1 MSRVFRVAIVLLT
14 IAVTAFPALAANFE
28 FSGDLNNRFNLYTNQ
43 AGMFHGSETI
53 SADGGENLS
62 KDTVDEFFADLKY
75 RGMMTA
81 TTNDGAVKGVISLE
95 IGGLQ
100 FGSGSA
106 ADYSGDGIAF
116 EVRHAYT
123 QFQLPNTDM
132 SLSTGLQALTVNTF
146 VWWETVPSVQLMG
159 KSGDMKYKLAW
170 ARGFEAYN
178 TDKDD
183 DLLEDAD
190 ALLARVD
197 LKLAENTN
205 AGLFALYQRRADLV
219 SGADSDLGAGYEI
232 KQFGVSE
239 YDIYTIGTDGKFTSG
254 DLFVNWDL
262 IYQGGSIDNDVKPD
276 YDVQGYLLHADIGM
290 NAGKARFT
298 FTTWYASGDD
308 DSTDDEINNFL
319 ATDVDRADS
328 IIFFEGGYTDDDYF
342 TEAPYILDKGLYLNK
357 LAVDYK
363 ATDQTTVGG
372 AILYLMTAEDLANG
386 KDTLG
391 TEIDAYISHKL
402 YPNVEVALNAGYLI
416 ADDGM
421 KNFVPGQEDP
431 EDPFLITSRIRYKF

>member
-1 MSRVFRVAIVLLT
+1 MSRVFRVAIVLLAIAT
-14 IAVTAFPALAANFE
+14 IAFPAMGATFD
-28 FSGDLNNRFNLYTNQ
+28 FSGDLNNRFGLYTNQ
-43 AGMFHGSETI
+43 AGMFSGTENVRGT
-53 SADGGENLS
+53 NLS

-81 TTNDGAVKGVISLE
+81 TTNDGAVKGVLSLE
-95 IGGLQ
+95 VGGIQ

-106 ADYSGDGIAF
+106 GDYSGDGIAF

-132 SLSTGLQALTVNTF
+132 SLATGLQALTVNKF

-159 KSGDMKYKLAW
+159 KSGDVKYKLAW

-178 TDKDD
+178 TNEDD
-183 DLLEDAD
+183 DLFEDAD
-190 ALLARVD
+190 AFLVRVD
-197 LKLAENTN
+197 LKPVENTT
-205 AGLFALYQRRADLV
+205 AGIFLLYQRRADLT
-219 SGADSDLGAGYEI
+219 SGADSDLDAGYEI
-232 KQFGVSE
+232 KQFGESE
-239 YDIYTIGTDGKFTSG
+239 YDLYTVGTDGKFTSG

-262 IYQGGSIDNDVKPD
+262 IYQGGSIDNSTIPD
-276 YDVQGYLLHADIGM
+276 YDVQGYFLHADIGM
-290 NAGKARFT
+290 SVGKARFT
-298 FTTWYASGDD
+298 YTTWYASGDD
-308 DSTDDEINNFL
+308 NSSDDEINNFL

-328 IIFFEGGYTDDDYF
+328 VIFFEGGYTDDDYF

-363 ATDQTTVGG
+363 TTDKTTVGG

-386 KDTLG
+386 ENTLG
-391 TEIDAYISHKL
+391 TEIDAYISYKL
-402 YPNVEVALNAGYLI
+402 YPNVEIALNGGYLI

-421 KNFVPGQEDP
+421 NNFVSGGDEP
-431 EDPFLITSRIRYKF
+431 ENPFRVTSRIRYKF